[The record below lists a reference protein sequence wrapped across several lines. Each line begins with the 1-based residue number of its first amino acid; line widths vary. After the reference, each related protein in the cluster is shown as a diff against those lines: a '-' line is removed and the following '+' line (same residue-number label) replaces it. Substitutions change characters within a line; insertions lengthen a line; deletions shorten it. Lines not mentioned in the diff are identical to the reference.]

1 MSVPIVPEALGSR
14 TFRQQH
20 QVKYAYVAGAMAKG
34 VASPELVI
42 RMGRA
47 RLLSYYGSGGQ
58 RLEVIAA
65 AITRIRT
72 ELQPDQP
79 YGVNLLH
86 NLLMPELEERTV
98 DLLLQQ
104 EVREIE
110 AAAYIHPTPA
120 LVRYR
125 VNGLYRDAQG
135 AVIAPNRV
143 LGKASRPE
151 VAQQFLAP
159 PPAEI
164 VAALRATGC
173 ITAAEAELASCIPLA
188 DDLCAEADSGGH
200 TDRAV
205 AYALIPTFLRLRD
218 RAQAEYRYLQPP
230 RIGGAGGLGT
240 PESIAAAFMLGCEF
254 VLTGSINQC
263 TVEAGTSAA
272 VKELLAAADIQDTD
286 LCPAGDMFEI
296 GAKVQVLKKGVLF
309 PVRANKLYEIYR
321 RYDTLEQLD
330 SATRRLLE
338 EKYFERS
345 CEAVWAETRDYY
357 AQAAPAELERAE
369 RAPKQKL
376 AMILRWYFV
385 RANRL
390 ALSGDPAGRVD
401 YQIHCGPAMG
411 AFNQWVRDTPLADWR
426 NRHVD
431 DIAERLMREAAALLN
446 ARLAALQTASQELTS

>member
-1 MSVPIVPEALGSR
+1 MSVAITAQALGSIA
-14 TFRQQH
+14 FRRQH

-34 VASPELVI
+34 IASPELVI

-47 RLLSYYGSGGQ
+47 HLLSYYGSGGQ
-58 RLEVIAA
+58 RSEVIAA
-65 AITRIRT
+65 AIARIRA

-79 YGVNLLH
+79 FGVNLLH
-86 NLLMPELEERTV
+86 NLLMSDVEERTV
-98 DLLLQQ
+98 DLLLKQ

-110 AAAYIHPTPA
+110 AAAYIQPSPA

-125 VNGLYRDAQG
+125 VNGLRRNLDG

-159 PPAEI
+159 PPVEI
-164 VAALRATGC
+164 VTALRQARR
-173 ITAAEAELASCIPLA
+173 ITATEAELASSIPLA

-200 TDRAV
+200 TDQAV
-205 AYALIPTFLRLRD
+205 AYALIPTLLRLRD
-218 RAQAEYRYLQPP
+218 RAQAQYRYSDPP

-263 TVEAGTSAA
+263 TVEAGTSTA

-309 PVRANKLYEIYR
+309 PARANKLYEIYR
-321 RYDTLEQLD
+321 RHDSLEQLD
-330 SATRRLLE
+330 PATRRLLE

-369 RAPKQKL
+369 RTPKQKL

-385 RANRL
+385 RSNRL
-390 ALSGDPAGRVD
+390 ALTGDPAGRVD

-411 AFNQWVRDTPLADWR
+411 AFNQWVKGTPLADWR

-431 DIAERLMREAAALLN
+431 DIAERLMSEAAAVLN
-446 ARLAALQTASQELTS
+446 ARFAALQTISQEPPS

>member
-1 MSVPIVPEALGSR
+1 MPAPITPEALGSSV
-14 TFRQQH
+14 FRRH
-20 QVKYAYVAGAMAKG
+20 HRVKYAYVAGAMAKG

-47 RLLSYYGSGGQ
+47 HLLSYYGSGGQ

-65 AITRIRT
+65 AIARIRT
-72 ELQPDQP
+72 ELQPGQP
-79 YGVNLLH
+79 FGVNLLH

-104 EVREIE
+104 EVRAIE
-110 AAAYIHPTPA
+110 AAAYIQPSPA

-125 VNGLYRDAQG
+125 VSGLRRNSQG
-135 AVIAPNRV
+135 AVTAPNRV

-159 PPAEI
+159 PPADI
-164 VAALRATGC
+164 IAALRQAGR
-173 ITAAEAELASCIPLA
+173 ITATEAELASSIPLA

-218 RAQAEYRYLQPP
+218 RTQAQYRYPHPP
-230 RIGGAGGLGT
+230 RIGGAGGLGA

-263 TVEAGTSAA
+263 TIEAGTSSA
-272 VKELLAAADIQDTD
+272 VKDLLAVADIQDTD

-309 PVRANKLYEIYR
+309 PARANKLYEIYR
-321 RYDTLEQLD
+321 RHDSLEQLD
-330 SATRRLLE
+330 PATRRLLE
-338 EKYFERS
+338 EKYFGRS
-345 CEAVWAETRDYY
+345 CEAVWAETRAYY

-385 RANRL
+385 RSNRL
-390 ALSGDPAGRVD
+390 ALAGDPADRVD

-411 AFNQWVRDTPLADWR
+411 AFNQWVKGTPLADWR

-431 DIAERLMREAAALLN
+431 QIAERLMREAASLFNDRLHALH
-446 ARLAALQTASQELTS
+446 AASQEPPP